1 VSPKHCLLDI
11 FNLHAIKPCTKH
23 EFMNYLK
30 YIERAPEN
38 LQFFL
43 WFVDYEKRFNALP
56 ESEKVLAQIWT
67 DAQADSERKEYRARM
82 KKGTAGVD
90 GTTANELFQGTDFD
104 NKAMSTEPPNVDP
117 STINEPAG
125 AFPAG
130 LQPRDMSS
138 SDVSS
143 FRPTTGFRSVLSAQ
157 TQAESAFEEV
167 GLNKPCKL
175 IS

>member
-1 VSPKHCLLDI
+1 
-11 FNLHAIKPCTKH
+11 
-23 EFMNYLK
+23 MNYLK

-43 WFVDYEKRFNALP
+43 WFKDYEKRFNELP
-56 ESEKVLAQIWT
+56 ESEKVLAQVWT
-67 DAQADSERKEYRARM
+67 EAQADNERKEYRARV
-82 KKGTAGVD
+82 KRGTGVD
-90 GTTANELFQGTDFD
+90 DATAKELFKGTDFD
-104 NKAMSTEPPNVDP
+104 NKGMSTVPPNVDP
-117 STINEPAG
+117 NTFDEPAG
-125 AFPAG
+125 LAAPGSAT
-130 LQPRDMSS
+130 RDMSS

-143 FRPTTGFRSVLSAQ
+143 FRPTTGLRSVLSAQ